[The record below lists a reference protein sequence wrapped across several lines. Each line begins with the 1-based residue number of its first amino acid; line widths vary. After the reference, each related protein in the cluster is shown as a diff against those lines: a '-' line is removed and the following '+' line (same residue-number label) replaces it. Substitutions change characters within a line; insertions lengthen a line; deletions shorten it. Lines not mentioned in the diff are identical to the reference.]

1 VEALITRI
9 GLDRK
14 RISLEEPS
22 LGDLS
27 DELHYKMGGQLLA
40 RVGCVEK
47 KILQAMDIKQ
57 EVFMAEI
64 NWTLALKQVR
74 VNNLVYSP
82 VSKFPTVKR
91 DLALLLDKE
100 IKFSHLREAAFQTE
114 KKLLQS
120 VTVFDV
126 YEGDKIPAGKKSYA
140 LSFILEDTEKT
151 MTDQVI
157 EKTMGR
163 IQQTLKH
170 QFNAELR

>member
-1 VEALITRI
+1 
-9 GLDRK
+9 
-14 RISLEEPS
+14 
-22 LGDLS
+22 
-27 DELHYKMGGQLLA
+27 
-40 RVGCVEK
+40 
-47 KILQAMDIKQ
+47 
-57 EVFMAEI
+57 
-64 NWTLALKQVR
+64 
-74 VNNLVYSP
+74 
-82 VSKFPTVKR
+82 
-91 DLALLLDKE
+91 
-100 IKFSHLREAAFQTE
+100 TE